1 MKAAEGVIPVNTQSS
16 NEWALRN
23 FHASVEHQNMAAL
36 MTLFHQ
42 IYHRPLM
49 LSFCANGAAATC
61 MCKRRRRR
69 MVRCIQLLLC
79 ALSLL
84 AALQCTMHTNRVP
97 FNIFDKANMRFR
109 DLHMTLYTVC
119 VALTKE
125 GIGADIKHAAVISLE
140 HKELMWKNST
150 LGVDSPAST
159 PSNLLYRQSSLLF
172 AWWARAPQFEMQSI
186 YSCSD

>member
-1 MKAAEGVIPVNTQSS
+1 MSGRWGISTQAWSIKIWLPWWLCSTKSTGVHWCYHFVQM
-16 NEWALRN
+16 ALLL
-23 FHASVEHQNMAAL
+23 HV
-36 MTLFHQ
+36 
-42 IYHRPLM
+42 
-49 LSFCANGAAATC
+49 CA
-61 MCKRRRRR
+61 RDRR
-69 MVRCIQLLLC
+69 MVHRIQLLLC

-186 YSCSD
+186 YSCSDWWLQ